1 MTTTAVRRW
10 IGFDPARDDSF
21 PSYAFI
27 CGSCDRMHHNTTGEW
42 PEGWDVL
49 PAPDAPA
56 SNILCPDCRHADVQ
70 PTIAERPT
78 TPFRLFLEKQDSGEF
93 LIAMTPENVLM
104 RWLPLGFYLPP
115 AQARDLA
122 AQLNIYAALAEKP
135 GSAPDGKGGVAHG

>member
-1 MTTTAVRRW
+1 MTTTAVRSW

-42 PEGWDVL
+42 PEGWGVVTG
-49 PAPDAPA
+49 PEAPA
-56 SNILCPDCRHADVQ
+56 SDVRCPDCSHDIEQTTNTA
-70 PTIAERPT
+70 RPSAS
-78 TPFRLFLEKQDSGEF
+78 FRLFLERQDSGEF
-93 LIAMTPENVLM
+93 QIAMTPENVLM
-104 RWLPLGFYLPP
+104 RWLPLGFYMPP

-122 AQLNIYAALAEKP
+122 AQLTAYAALAEKP